1 MVDKQTQI
9 VILFQKLAKGEATAE
24 EVELYYQLVQDPA
37 LETKIKALMLGELSD
52 AVIVEEASQERIDRV
67 YLSLKQA
74 VLVDKGTKVPVLAK
88 IWPRIAIAATIAVMV
103 FGAGLFYY
111 NINKNKQTDQ
121 ITYKNDV
128 VPGRNGATLTLAS
141 GKKIRLADAVN
152 GKLAEEAGVRI
163 TKSENGQLIYEI
175 KGSDSGPN
183 QINTLSTAKGETYKV
198 LLPDGSLIYLNAASS
213 LTYAASLI
221 EHGKRVVRLRGE
233 GYFEISKDT
242 AHPFVVETDKQ
253 QVEVLGTHFNI
264 NAYEDEPA
272 ISTTLLEGSVNV
284 SANNRSQV
292 LKPGEQSLNMNN
304 RIRVRSVNAESF
316 IDWKNGDFYLN
327 NLDFR
332 TAMRKIARWYDL
344 EVIYDD
350 SVQEDIQSTGYISRS
365 SKLSS
370 ILRLIEK
377 SGQVHFKIEGKK
389 LYVSN

>member
-1 MVDKQTQI
+1 MEDKQTQLA
-9 VILFQKLAKGEATAE
+9 ILFQKLADGSASAE
-24 EVELYYQLVQDPA
+24 EIEHYYQLVQEPE
-37 LETKIKALMLGELSD
+37 LETKIKALMLRELSD
-52 AVIVEEASQERIDRV
+52 AVIVAEESQERIDQV
-67 YLSLKQA
+67 YFEVQQA
-74 VLVDKGTKVPVLAK
+74 VWIEEAKHMPVLNK
-88 IWPRIAIAATIAVMV
+88 IWLRIAIAAAIAVMV

-111 NINKNKQTDQ
+111 NLKNKQQ
-121 ITYKNDV
+121 GNQFTYENDI
-128 VPGRNGATLTLAS
+128 VPGRNGATLTLAN

-163 TKSENGQLIYEI
+163 TKSEDGQLVYEVN
-175 KGSDSGPN
+175 GSDSEPN

-213 LTYAASLI
+213 LTYATSLV
-221 EHGKRVVRLRGE
+221 ERGKRVVRLRGE
-233 GYFEISKDT
+233 GYFEISKDKE
-242 AHPFVVETDKQ
+242 HPFVVETDQ
-253 QVEVLGTHFNI
+253 QRVEVLGTHFNI

-272 ISTTLLEGSVNV
+272 IATTLLEGSVNV
-284 SANNRSQV
+284 SEKGKSQI
-292 LKPGEQSLNMNN
+292 LKPGEQALNMNN
-304 RIRVRSVNAESF
+304 RMQVRPVNAESF